1 MIELD
6 EVVGLNTDDGEQM
19 ALQSVSAKGKV
30 QGLLLEMTIR
40 QQYKNTTKK
49 TLETVYT
56 FPMGWGAT
64 FMDLSVEMGGKR
76 LSGVVTEKKDAQEQY
91 EKAISKGDAPIMLE
105 KNSDGLYTVNLGSLK
120 PKEEA
125 VIEYTYS
132 QLLRFE
138 EGHVRLTLPTTI
150 APRYGD
156 SSQGGIKKH
165 HGVETDF
172 LVEYPF
178 SLSLLLS
185 GGMEKATVEC
195 PSHQVQVTT
204 NESGLEV
211 GLVRSGFL
219 DRDFILNLSKLEN
232 ESFFIVT
239 PDKQMGPE
247 GCTVL
252 ASFCPPALVNQ
263 KELSAD
269 IKILVDC
276 SGSMA
281 GDSIESAKRALHH
294 VLSNLREDD
303 RFSYSLFGSRV
314 KHEFSSL
321 KPVNQFN
328 IGTASLLV
336 SNTEANMGGTEI
348 EDALLSTFKLKGT
361 EKKADVLLITDG
373 EVWDTSNIIAA
384 AKNSGHRIFAVGVGT
399 SPAETLLR
407 ELAEMTGGACELVS
421 PKEDIEKAI
430 VRMFNRIHLPRAK
443 EIEINWGTNE
453 TPEWTVG
460 TNTAIFSGNTHHVFA
475 GFKSIPNKP
484 AYLSYQLGESS
495 ERIGVGANSITHVQE
510 GNLARLGASQRL
522 STLTEEKQLSLALE
536 YQLITE
542 QTNCILVHVRD
553 AEDKSTDMPELQK
566 IAQMQ
571 AAGWGGASSVQMEV
585 LYRRSAP
592 MQDSMQFSISSFN
605 APAPAGDAVDYSQ
618 YDIPRVFRSSS
629 ISTPAPSL
637 GTPDDSKTAIDRG
650 ADYYEIPAFL
660 RRQADDDQ
668 VAPAKAV
675 SLLPQDIASIA
686 NHDLQNRNQISSFVK
701 SVESNL
707 LSDELKYALDKL
719 QESMSSE
726 QAWTIVMSWILFKLS
741 DAITWNEKTK
751 ETIELLVNE
760 LDPKLFN
767 TGLDIVNQVF
777 DLLRPKFWG

>member
-6 EVVGLNTDDGEQM
+6 EVVGLSTDDGEQM

-76 LSGVVTEKKDAQEQY
+76 LSGVVTEKKDAEEQY

-204 NESGLEV
+204 SEKGLEI
-211 GLVRSGFL
+211 GLARSGFL

-303 RFSYSLFGSRV
+303 RFSYSLFGSKV

-373 EVWDTSNIIAA
+373 EVWDTSNIITA
-384 AKNSGHRIFAVGVGT
+384 AKNSGHRIFAIGVGT

-453 TPEWTVG
+453 SPEWTVG

-484 AYLSYQLGESS
+484 AHLSYQLGTSS
-495 ERIGVGANSITHVQE
+495 ERIGVGANSITQAND

-522 STLTEEKQLSLALE
+522 SALTEEKQLSLALE

-542 QTNCILVHVRD
+542 QTNCILVHVRSD
-553 AEDKSTDMPELQK
+553 EEKATDMPELQK
-566 IAQMQ
+566 IAQMH
-571 AAGWGGASSVQMEV
+571 AAGWGGAGTVHETV
-585 LYRRSAP
+585 LHCMAP
-592 MQDSMQFSISSFN
+592 MQDSIQYSMASVSACRSSSS
-605 APAPAGDAVDYSQ
+605 DVDYSQ
-618 YDIPRVFRSSS
+618 YDLPRVFRSSRE
-629 ISTPAPSL
+629 STSAPTL
-637 GTPDDSKTAIDRG
+637 GSSYDSKTTLDRG

-660 RRQADDDQ
+660 RKQADDDQ
-668 VAPAKAV
+668 TAPAKAV

-686 NHDLQNRNQISSFVK
+686 NHDLQNKNQISSFVK
-701 SVESNL
+701 SVEGHL

-726 QAWTIVMSWILFKLS
+726 QAWIIVMSWILFKLS

-751 ETIELLVNE
+751 EAIEFLVNE

-767 TGLDIVNQVF
+767 TGLDVVNRVF
-777 DLLRPKFWG
+777 DLLKPKFWG

>member
-6 EVVGLNTDDGEQM
+6 EVVGLSTDDGEQM

-30 QGLLLEMTIR
+30 RGLLLNMTIR

-76 LSGVVTEKKDAQEQY
+76 LSGVVTEKKDAEEQY

-120 PKEEA
+120 PNEEA

-178 SLSLLLS
+178 SLSLILS

-204 NESGLEV
+204 SDKGVEV
-211 GLVRSGFL
+211 GLARSGFL

-239 PDKQMGPE
+239 PDKRMGPE

-252 ASFCPPALVNQ
+252 ASFCPPALANQ

-303 RFSYSLFGSRV
+303 RFSYSLFGSKV

-475 GFKSIPNKP
+475 GFNSIPNKP
-484 AYLSYQLGESS
+484 AHLSYQLGDSL
-495 ERIGVGANSITHVQE
+495 ERIGVGASSITQAND

-522 STLTEEKQLSLALE
+522 SSLTEEKQLSLALE

-542 QTNCILVHVRD
+542 QTNCILVHVRS
-553 AEDKSTDMPELQK
+553 AEEKATDMPELQK

-571 AAGWGGASSVQMEV
+571 AAGWGGAGTVHETV
-585 LYRRSAP
+585 LQCMAP
-592 MQDSMQFSISSFN
+592 MQDSVQFSMASVSACRSSSR
-605 APAPAGDAVDYSQ
+605 DIDYSQ
-618 YDIPRVFRSSS
+618 YDLPRVFRSSRE
-629 ISTPAPSL
+629 STPAPTL
-637 GTPDDSKTAIDRG
+637 GSSYDSKTNLDRG

-660 RRQADDDQ
+660 RKQADDDQ

-701 SVESNL
+701 SVEGHL

-767 TGLDIVNQVF
+767 TGLDVVNRVF
-777 DLLRPKFWG
+777 DLLKPKYWG

>member
-6 EVVGLNTDDGEQM
+6 EVVGLSTDDGEQM
-19 ALQSVSAKGKV
+19 ALQSVSAKGNV

-76 LSGVVTEKKDAQEQY
+76 LSGVVTEKKDAEEQY
-91 EKAISKGDAPIMLE
+91 EKAIGKGDAPIMLE
-105 KNSDGLYTVNLGSLK
+105 KNSDGLYTLNLGSLK

-204 NESGLEV
+204 SEKGLEV
-211 GLVRSGFL
+211 GLARSGFL

-303 RFSYSLFGSRV
+303 RFSYSLFGSKV

-484 AYLSYQLGESS
+484 AHLSYQLGASS
-495 ERIGVGANSITHVQE
+495 ERIGVGANSITQAND

-522 STLTEEKQLSLALE
+522 SALTEEKQLSLALE

-542 QTNCILVHVRD
+542 QTNCILVHVRS
-553 AEDKSTDMPELQK
+553 AEEKATDMPELQK

-571 AAGWGGASSVQMEV
+571 AAGWGGAGTVHETV
-585 LYRRSAP
+585 LHCMAP
-592 MQDSMQFSISSFN
+592 MQDSIQYSMASVSACRSSSS
-605 APAPAGDAVDYSQ
+605 DVDYSQ
-618 YDIPRVFRSSS
+618 YDLPRVFRSSRE
-629 ISTPAPSL
+629 STPAPTL
-637 GTPDDSKTAIDRG
+637 GSSYDSKTALDRG

-660 RRQADDDQ
+660 RKQADDDK
-668 VAPAKAV
+668 VAPAKAA
-675 SLLPQDIASIA
+675 SLMPQDIASIA

-701 SVESNL
+701 SVEGNL

-741 DAITWNEKTK
+741 DVITWNEKTK

-767 TGLDIVNQVF
+767 TGLDVVNRVF
-777 DLLRPKFWG
+777 DLLKPKFWG

>member
-1 MIELD
+1 MIEFD
-6 EVVGLNTDDGEQM
+6 EIVGLTNEDGEQM
-19 ALQSVSAKGKV
+19 ALQSVIAKGKV
-30 QGLLLEMTIR
+30 NGLLLEMTIR
-40 QQYKNTTKK
+40 QQYKNTTRK

-64 FMDLSVEMGGKR
+64 FMDLSVEIGGKR
-76 LSGVVTEKKDAQEQY
+76 LSGVVTEKKEAEDRY
-91 EKAISKGDAPIMLE
+91 EKAISDGDAPIMLE
-105 KNSDGLYTVNLGSLK
+105 KNSDGLYTVNLGNLK

-125 VIEYTYS
+125 VIEYSYS

-156 SSQGGIKKH
+156 SAQGGIKKH
-165 HGVETDF
+165 QGVENDF

-178 SLSLLLS
+178 TLSLLLA
-185 GGMEKATVEC
+185 GGIEKATIEC
-195 PSHQVQVTT
+195 PSHQVQITKQE
-204 NESGLEV
+204 NGIEID
-211 GLVRSGFL
+211 LVRSGFL

-232 ESFFIVT
+232 QSFFIVT
-239 PDKQMGPE
+239 PDKKMGPE
-247 GCTVL
+247 ACTVL
-252 ASFCPPALVNQ
+252 ASFCPLALANQ
-263 KELSAD
+263 KETNAD

-276 SGSMA
+276 SGSME

-303 RFSYSLFGSRV
+303 RFSYSLFGSKV

-336 SNTEANMGGTEI
+336 SNTKADMGGTEI

-384 AKNSGHRIFAVGVGT
+384 AKKSGHRIFAIGVGT

-421 PKEDIEKAI
+421 PKEDIETAI

-443 EIEINWGTNE
+443 EIEINWGIDE

-475 GFKSIPNKP
+475 GFKHPPTK
-484 AYLSYQLGESS
+484 AAHLSYQLGDSA
-495 ERIGVGANSITHVQE
+495 ERIGVGANSVSHSE
-510 GNLARLGASQRL
+510 DGNLTRLGASQRL
-522 STLTEEKQLSLALE
+522 SSLSERDQLKLAID

-542 QTNCILVHVRD
+542 QTNCILVHVRS
-553 AEDKSTDMPELQK
+553 AEDKATEMPELQK

-571 AAGWGGASSVQMEV
+571 AAGWGGAGTIHESVQYCM
-585 LYRRSAP
+585 AP
-592 MQDSMQFSISSFN
+592 MQDSIQFSRSSIDASISVPS
-605 APAPAGDAVDYSQ
+605 GVDYSQ
-618 YDIPRVFRSSS
+618 YDLPRVFRTSKSSHDAPLMANS
-629 ISTPAPSL
+629 ARISNDL
-637 GTPDDSKTAIDRG
+637 DRD
-650 ADYYEIPAFL
+650 AEFYEVPPFL
-660 RRQADDDQ
+660 RKQADEDQ
-668 VAPAKAV
+668 TPSIKVDP
-675 SLLPQDIASIA
+675 LLPRDIVAIA
-686 NHDLQNRNQISSFVK
+686 NANMAPKISLDLFVRE
-701 SVESNL
+701 VESKL
-707 LSDELKYALDKL
+707 FADELKFVLEKL
-719 QESMSSE
+719 QNAMGREE
-726 QAWTIVMSWILFKLS
+726 AWIIILSWMLFKLA
-741 DAITWNEKTK
+741 DDVDWNKETK
-751 ETIELLVNE
+751 ERIEQLVNE
-760 LDPKLFN
+760 LDPNTFN
-767 TGLDIVNQVF
+767 SGLDLVNQVF
-777 DLLRPKFWG
+777 KHLSPIRWE

>member
-6 EVVGLNTDDGEQM
+6 EVVGLSTDDGEQM

-76 LSGVVTEKKDAQEQY
+76 LSGVVTEKKDAEEQY

-204 NESGLEV
+204 SEKGLEV
-211 GLVRSGFL
+211 GLARSGFL
-219 DRDFILNLSKLEN
+219 DRDFILNLSKLEY

-252 ASFCPPALVNQ
+252 ASFCPPALANQ

-281 GDSIESAKRALHH
+281 GDSIVSAKRALHH

-460 TNTAIFSGNTHHVFA
+460 TNTAIFSGNTHYVFA

-484 AYLSYQLGESS
+484 AHLSYQLGESS

-522 STLTEEKQLSLALE
+522 SALTEEKQLSLALK

-542 QTNCILVHVRD
+542 KTNCILVHVRS
-553 AEDKSTDMPELQK
+553 AEEKATDMPELQK

-585 LYRRSAP
+585 LYCRSAP
-592 MQDSMQFSISSFN
+592 MQDNMQFSISSFD
-605 APAPAGDAVDYSQ
+605 APAPAGDVADYSQ
-618 YDIPRVFRSSS
+618 YDLPRVFRTNREADTS
-629 ISTPAPSL
+629 PSFE
-637 GTPDDSKTAIDRG
+637 SIDRPKSLLDKA
-650 ADYYEIPAFL
+650 ADYFEIPAFL
-660 RRQADDDQ
+660 RKQANDDR
-668 VAPAKAV
+668 VAPAKV
-675 SLLPQDIASIA
+675 DPLLPHHIASIA
-686 NHDLQNRNQISSFVK
+686 NHDLQNTNQISSFVK
-701 SVESNL
+701 SVESHP
-707 LSDELKYALDKL
+707 LSNELKYVLDKL
-719 QESMSSE
+719 QESMSTE

-741 DAITWNEKTK
+741 DAITWNEKTE

-767 TGLDIVNQVF
+767 TGLDVVNRVF
-777 DLLRPKFWG
+777 DLLKPKFWG

>member
-1 MIELD
+1 MIEFD
-6 EVVGLNTDDGEQM
+6 EIVGLINGDGEQM
-19 ALQSVSAKGKV
+19 ALESVSAKGKV
-30 QGLLLEMTIR
+30 NGLLLEMTIR
-40 QQYKNTTKK
+40 QQYKNTTRKN
-49 TLETVYT
+49 LETVYT

-64 FMDLSVEMGGKR
+64 FMDLSVEIGGKR
-76 LSGVVTEKKDAQEQY
+76 LSGVVTEKKEAEKRY
-91 EKAISKGDAPIMLE
+91 EKAISDGDAPIMLE
-105 KNSDGLYTVNLGSLK
+105 KNSDGLYTVNLGNLK
-120 PKEEA
+120 PEEEA
-125 VIEYTYS
+125 VIEYSYS

-156 SSQGGIKKH
+156 STQGGIKKH
-165 HGVETDF
+165 QGVETDF

-178 SLSLLLS
+178 TLSLLLA
-185 GGMEKATVEC
+185 GGIEKATIEC
-195 PSHQVQVTT
+195 PSHQVQITKQENGV
-204 NESGLEV
+204 EV
-211 GLVRSGFL
+211 GLVRSSFL

-232 ESFFIVT
+232 QSFFIVT
-239 PDKQMGPE
+239 PDKKMGPE
-247 GCTVL
+247 ACTVL
-252 ASFCPPALVNQ
+252 ASFCPPALANQ

-303 RFSYSLFGSRV
+303 RFSYSLFGSKV

-373 EVWDTSNIIAA
+373 EVWDTSNIISA
-384 AKNSGHRIFAVGVGT
+384 AKKSGHRIFAIGVGT

-421 PKEDIEKAI
+421 PKEDIETAI

-443 EIEINWGTNE
+443 EIEINWGTDD

-475 GFKSIPNKP
+475 SFKHAPTR
-484 AYLSYQLGESS
+484 AAHLSYQLGDSA
-495 ERIGVGANSITHVQE
+495 ERIGVGANSVSHSE
-510 GNLARLGASQRL
+510 DGNLTRLGASLRL
-522 STLTEEKQLSLALE
+522 SSLSEHEQLKLAID

-542 QTNCILVHVRD
+542 QTNCILVHVRS
-553 AEDKSTDMPELQK
+553 AEDKATEMPELQK

-571 AAGWGGASSVQMEV
+571 AAGWGGAGTVHESVV
-585 LYRRSAP
+585 AYCKAP
-592 MQDSMQFSISSFN
+592 MQDSFQPSRSKMIATPLNSQ
-605 APAPAGDAVDYSQ
+605 VDYSQ
-618 YDIPRVFRSSS
+618 YDLPRVFRTSKSSHDAPLPANS
-629 ISTPAPSL
+629 VRISHDLDLDAEF
-637 GTPDDSKTAIDRG
+637 
-650 ADYYEIPAFL
+650 YEIPSFL
-660 RRQADDDQ
+660 RKQAEEDQ
-668 VAPAKAV
+668 APSIKV
-675 SLLPQDIASIA
+675 NPLLPRDVIAIA
-686 NHDLQNRNQISSFVK
+686 NTNIAPKILIDLFVRE
-701 SVESNL
+701 VESKL
-707 LSDELKYALDKL
+707 FSDELKFVFDKL
-719 QESMSSE
+719 QNVMSRE
-726 QAWTIVMSWILFKLS
+726 QSWIIILSWILFKLS
-741 DAITWNEKTK
+741 DDLDWNEDTK
-751 ETIELLVNE
+751 ERIEQMVNE
-760 LDPKLFN
+760 LEPKTFN
-767 TGLDIVNQVF
+767 AGLDVVNHAF
-777 DLLRPKFWG
+777 KHLSPIRWE

>member
-6 EVVGLNTDDGEQM
+6 EVVGLSTDDGEQM

-76 LSGVVTEKKDAQEQY
+76 LSGVVTEKKDAEEQY
-91 EKAISKGDAPIMLE
+91 EKAIGKGDAPIMLE

-178 SLSLLLS
+178 SLSLVLS

-204 NESGLEV
+204 SEKGLEV
-211 GLVRSGFL
+211 GLARSGFL

-252 ASFCPPALVNQ
+252 ASFCPPALANQ

-303 RFSYSLFGSRV
+303 RFSYSLFGSKV

-328 IGTASLLV
+328 ISTASLLV

-484 AYLSYQLGESS
+484 AHLSYQLGANS
-495 ERIGVGANSITHVQE
+495 ERIGVGANSITQANE

-522 STLTEEKQLSLALE
+522 SALTEEKQLSLALE

-542 QTNCILVHVRD
+542 QTNCILVHIRS
-553 AEDKSTDMPELQK
+553 AEEKATDMPELQK

-571 AAGWGGASSVQMEV
+571 AAGWGGAGTVHETV
-585 LYRRSAP
+585 LHCMAP
-592 MQDSMQFSISSFN
+592 MQDSIQHSMASVSACRSSSS
-605 APAPAGDAVDYSQ
+605 DVDYSQ
-618 YDIPRVFRSSS
+618 YDLPRVFRSSKE
-629 ISTPAPSL
+629 STPAPSL
-637 GTPDDSKTAIDRG
+637 GASYDSKTMLDRG

-660 RRQADDDQ
+660 RKQADDDQ
-668 VAPAKAV
+668 AAPAKLI

-701 SVESNL
+701 SVESHL

-719 QESMSSE
+719 QESMSGE

-767 TGLDIVNQVF
+767 TGLDVVNRVF
-777 DLLRPKFWG
+777 DLLKPKFWG

>member
-6 EVVGLNTDDGEQM
+6 EVVGLSTDDGEQM

-76 LSGVVTEKKDAQEQY
+76 LRGVVTEKKDAEEQY

-138 EGHVRLTLPTTI
+138 EGHVRLTFPTTI

-195 PSHQVQVTT
+195 PSHQVKVTT
-204 NESGLEV
+204 SEKGLEV
-211 GLVRSGFL
+211 DLARSGFL

-252 ASFCPPALVNQ
+252 ASFCPPALANQ

-303 RFSYSLFGSRV
+303 RFSYSLFGSKV

-484 AYLSYQLGESS
+484 AHLSYQLGASS
-495 ERIGVGANSITHVQE
+495 ERIGVGANSITQAND

-522 STLTEEKQLSLALE
+522 SALTEEKQLSLALE

-542 QTNCILVHVRD
+542 QTNCILVHVRG
-553 AEDKSTDMPELQK
+553 AEEKATDMPELQK

-571 AAGWGGASSVQMEV
+571 AAGWGGAGTVHETV
-585 LYRRSAP
+585 LHCMAP
-592 MQDSMQFSISSFN
+592 MQDSIQYSMASVSACRVPSNNI
-605 APAPAGDAVDYSQ
+605 DYSQ
-618 YDIPRVFRSSS
+618 YDLPRVFRSSREADTS
-629 ISTPAPSL
+629 SDLDSFDRPKSL
-637 GTPDDSKTAIDRG
+637 LDKA
-650 ADYYEIPAFL
+650 ADYFEIPAFL
-660 RRQADDDQ
+660 RKQADADQ
-668 VAPAKAV
+668 MTPAKIDP
-675 SLLPQDIASIA
+675 LLPRDIISIA
-686 NHDLQNRNQISSFVK
+686 NHDLQNKSQISSFVK
-701 SVESNL
+701 SVESHL

-741 DAITWNEKTK
+741 DSITWNEKTK
-751 ETIELLVNE
+751 ETIELLANE

-767 TGLDIVNQVF
+767 TGLDVVNRVF
-777 DLLRPKFWG
+777 DLLKPKFWG

>member
-6 EVVGLNTDDGEQM
+6 EIVGLSTDDGEQM

-40 QQYKNTTKK
+40 QQYKNTSKK

-76 LSGVVTEKKDAQEQY
+76 LSGVVTEKKDAEEQY

-165 HGVETDF
+165 HGVEADF

-204 NESGLEV
+204 SEKGLEV
-211 GLVRSGFL
+211 GLARSGFL

-252 ASFCPPALVNQ
+252 ASFCPPALANQ

-303 RFSYSLFGSRV
+303 RFSYSLFGSKV

-443 EIEINWGTNE
+443 EIEINWGSNE
-453 TPEWTVG
+453 APEWTVG

-475 GFKSIPNKP
+475 GFKSPPNKP
-484 AYLSYQLGESS
+484 AHLSYQLGASL
-495 ERIGVGANSITHVQE
+495 ERIGVGANSITQAND

-522 STLTEEKQLSLALE
+522 SALTEAKQLSLALE

-542 QTNCILVHVRD
+542 QTNCILIHVRD
-553 AEDKSTDMPELQK
+553 AEDKATDMPELQK

-571 AAGWGGASSVQMEV
+571 AAGWGGAGTVHETV
-585 LYRRSAP
+585 LHCMAP
-592 MQDSMQFSISSFN
+592 MQDSIQYSMASVSACRSSSS
-605 APAPAGDAVDYSQ
+605 DIDYSK
-618 YDIPRVFRSSS
+618 YDLPRVFRSSREAS
-629 ISTPAPSL
+629 PAPTL
-637 GTPDDSKTAIDRG
+637 GSSYDSRTTLDRG

-660 RRQADDDQ
+660 RKQADDDQ
-668 VAPAKAV
+668 AAPPKAV
-675 SLLPQDIASIA
+675 FLLPQDIASIA
-686 NHDLQNRNQISSFVK
+686 NHDLQNRHQISSFVK
-701 SVESNL
+701 SVEGHL
-707 LSDELKYALDKL
+707 LSDELKYVLDKL

-767 TGLDIVNQVF
+767 TGLDVVNRVF
-777 DLLRPKFWG
+777 DLLKPKFWG

>member
-6 EVVGLNTDDGEQM
+6 EVVGLSTDDGEQM
-19 ALQSVSAKGKV
+19 ALQSVSAKGKA

-76 LSGVVTEKKDAQEQY
+76 LNGVVTEKKDAEEQY

-204 NESGLEV
+204 SEKGLEV
-211 GLVRSGFL
+211 GLARSGFL

-252 ASFCPPALVNQ
+252 ASFCPPALANQ

-303 RFSYSLFGSRV
+303 RFSYSLFGSKV

-373 EVWDTSNIIAA
+373 EVWDTSDIIAA

-421 PKEDIEKAI
+421 PREDIEKAI
-430 VRMFNRIHLPRAK
+430 VQMFNRIHLPRAK
-443 EIEINWGTNE
+443 EIEINWGSNE
-453 TPEWTVG
+453 APEWTVG

-475 GFKSIPNKP
+475 GFKSPPNKP
-484 AYLSYQLGESS
+484 AHLSYQLGASS
-495 ERIGVGANSITHVQE
+495 ERIGVGANSITQAND

-522 STLTEEKQLSLALE
+522 SALTEVKQLSLALE

-553 AEDKSTDMPELQK
+553 AEDKATDMPELQK

-571 AAGWGGASSVQMEV
+571 AAGWGGAGTVHETV
-585 LYRRSAP
+585 LHCMAP
-592 MQDSMQFSISSFN
+592 MQDSIQYSMASVSACRSSSS
-605 APAPAGDAVDYSQ
+605 DIDYSQ
-618 YDIPRVFRSSS
+618 YDLPRVFRSSREDS
-629 ISTPAPSL
+629 PAPTL
-637 GTPDDSKTAIDRG
+637 GSSYDSKTTLDRG

-660 RRQADDDQ
+660 RKQTDDDQ
-668 VAPAKAV
+668 AAPPKV
-675 SLLPQDIASIA
+675 VFLSPQDIASIA
-686 NHDLQNRNQISSFVK
+686 NHDLQNRHQISSFIK
-701 SVESNL
+701 SVEGHL

-767 TGLDIVNQVF
+767 TGLDVVNRVF
-777 DLLRPKFWG
+777 DLLKPRFWG

>member
-6 EVVGLNTDDGEQM
+6 EVVGLSTDDGEQM

-76 LSGVVTEKKDAQEQY
+76 LSGVVTEKKDAEEQY
-91 EKAISKGDAPIMLE
+91 ENAISKGDAPIMLE

-204 NESGLEV
+204 SEKGLEV
-211 GLVRSGFL
+211 GLARSGFL

-252 ASFCPPALVNQ
+252 ASFCPPALANQ

-303 RFSYSLFGSRV
+303 RFSYSLFGSKV

-484 AYLSYQLGESS
+484 AHLSYQLGASS
-495 ERIGVGANSITHVQE
+495 ERIGVGANSITQAND

-522 STLTEEKQLSLALE
+522 SALTEEKQLCLALE

-542 QTNCILVHVRD
+542 QTNCILVHVRSVEEK
-553 AEDKSTDMPELQK
+553 ATDMPELQK

-571 AAGWGGASSVQMEV
+571 AAGWGGAGTVQETV
-585 LYRRSAP
+585 LHCMAP
-592 MQDSMQFSISSFN
+592 MQDSIQYSMASVSACRVPSNNI
-605 APAPAGDAVDYSQ
+605 DYSQ
-618 YDIPRVFRSSS
+618 YDLPRVFRSSREADTS
-629 ISTPAPSL
+629 SSL
-637 GTPDDSKTAIDRG
+637 DSFDRPKSLLDRA
-650 ADYYEIPAFL
+650 ADYFEIPAFL
-660 RRQADDDQ
+660 RKQANADHMP
-668 VAPAKAV
+668 PAKIDP
-675 SLLPQDIASIA
+675 LLPHDIVSIA
-686 NHDLQNRNQISSFVK
+686 NHDLQNRNQICSFVK
-701 SVESNL
+701 LVESHL

-726 QAWTIVMSWILFKLS
+726 QAWTIVMSWVLFKLS

-767 TGLDIVNQVF
+767 TGLDVVNRVF
-777 DLLRPKFWG
+777 DLLKPKF

>member
-6 EVVGLNTDDGEQM
+6 EVVGLSTDDGEQM

-460 TNTAIFSGNTHHVFA
+460 TNTAIFSGNTHYVFA

-484 AYLSYQLGESS
+484 AHLSYQLGESS

-592 MQDSMQFSISSFN
+592 MQDNMQFSISSFN

>member
-6 EVVGLNTDDGEQM
+6 EVVGLSTDDGEQM

-40 QQYKNTTKK
+40 QQYTNTTKK
-49 TLETVYT
+49 TLETVYA

-64 FMDLSVEMGGKR
+64 FMDLSVEMGSKR
-76 LSGVVTEKKDAQEQY
+76 LSGVVTEKKDAEEQY

-185 GGMEKATVEC
+185 SGMEKATVEC
-195 PSHQVQVTT
+195 PSHQVQVTMS
-204 NESGLEV
+204 EKGLEV
-211 GLVRSGFL
+211 DLARSGFL

-252 ASFCPPALVNQ
+252 ASFCPPALANQ

-303 RFSYSLFGSRV
+303 RFSYSLFGSKV

-475 GFKSIPNKP
+475 GFKNIPNKP
-484 AYLSYQLGESS
+484 AHLSYQLGDSL
-495 ERIGVGANSITHVQE
+495 ERIGVGANSITQAND

-522 STLTEEKQLSLALE
+522 SALTEEKQLSLALE

-542 QTNCILVHVRD
+542 QTNCILVHVRS
-553 AEDKSTDMPELQK
+553 AEEKASDMPELQK

-571 AAGWGGASSVQMEV
+571 AAGWGGAGTVHETV
-585 LYRRSAP
+585 LHCMAP
-592 MQDSMQFSISSFN
+592 MQDSIQYSMSSVS
-605 APAPAGDAVDYSQ
+605 ACRSSSSDVDYSQ
-618 YDIPRVFRSSS
+618 YDLPRVFRSSS
-629 ISTPAPSL
+629 INTPAPSL
-637 GTPDDSKTAIDRG
+637 GSSYDLKTALNKDE
-650 ADYYEIPAFL
+650 DYYEIPAFL
-660 RRQADDDQ
+660 RKQADDDQ
-668 VAPAKAV
+668 VAPAKV
-675 SLLPQDIASIA
+675 VHLSPQDIASIA

-701 SVESNL
+701 SVESQL

-767 TGLDIVNQVF
+767 TGLDVVNRVF
-777 DLLRPKFWG
+777 DLLKPKFWG

>member
-1 MIELD
+1 MIEFD
-6 EVVGLNTDDGEQM
+6 EIVGLTNEDGEQM
-19 ALQSVSAKGKV
+19 ALQSVSAKGTV
-30 QGLLLEMTIR
+30 NGLLLEMTIR
-40 QQYKNTTKK
+40 QQYKNTTRK

-64 FMDLSVEMGGKR
+64 FMDLSVEIGGKR
-76 LSGVVTEKKDAQEQY
+76 LSGVVTEKKEAEDLY
-91 EKAISKGDAPIMLE
+91 EKAISEGDAPIMLE
-105 KNSDGLYTVNLGSLK
+105 KNSDGLYTVNLGNLK

-125 VIEYTYS
+125 VIEYSYS
-132 QLLRFE
+132 QLLRLE

-156 SSQGGIKKH
+156 SAQGGIKKH
-165 HGVETDF
+165 QGVETDF

-178 SLSLLLS
+178 TLSLLL
-185 GGMEKATVEC
+185 GGGIEKATIEC
-195 PSHQVQVTT
+195 PSHQVQITKQENGV
-204 NESGLEV
+204 EV

-219 DRDFILNLSKLEN
+219 DRDFILNLSKLDN
-232 ESFFIVT
+232 QSFFIVT
-239 PDKQMGPE
+239 PDKKMGPE
-247 GCTVL
+247 ACTVL
-252 ASFCPPALVNQ
+252 ASFCPPALANQ
-263 KELSAD
+263 KETNAD

-276 SGSMA
+276 SGSME

-336 SNTEANMGGTEI
+336 SNTKADMGGTEI

-384 AKNSGHRIFAVGVGT
+384 AKKSGHRIFAIGVGT

-421 PKEDIEKAI
+421 PKEDIETAI

-443 EIEINWGTNE
+443 EIEINWGTDE

-475 GFKSIPNKP
+475 GFKHSPTK
-484 AYLSYQLGESS
+484 AAHLSYQLGDSA
-495 ERIGVGANSITHVQE
+495 ERIGVGANSVSHSE
-510 GNLARLGASQRL
+510 DGNLARLGASQRL
-522 STLTEEKQLSLALE
+522 SSLSEREQLKLAID

-542 QTNCILVHVRD
+542 QTNCILVHVRN
-553 AEDKSTDMPELQK
+553 AEDKATEMPELQK

-571 AAGWGGASSVQMEV
+571 AAGWGGAGTIHESVLHCM
-585 LYRRSAP
+585 AP
-592 MQDSMQFSISSFN
+592 MQDSIQFSRSTMVATPSN
-605 APAPAGDAVDYSQ
+605 SQVDYSQ
-618 YDIPRVFRSSS
+618 YDLPRVFRTSKSYDAPLMADS
-629 ISTPAPSL
+629 ARISHDLDLDAEF
-637 GTPDDSKTAIDRG
+637 
-650 ADYYEIPAFL
+650 YEIPSFL
-660 RRQADDDQ
+660 RKQSDEDRTPSIKVD
-668 VAPAKAV
+668 P
-675 SLLPQDIASIA
+675 LLPRDIVAIA
-686 NHDLQNRNQISSFVK
+686 NANMAPKISLDLFVRE
-701 SVESNL
+701 VESKL
-707 LSDELKYALDKL
+707 FTDELKFVLEKL
-719 QESMSSE
+719 QNAMSRE
-726 QAWTIVMSWILFKLS
+726 EAWIIILSWMLFKLT
-741 DAITWNEKTK
+741 DDIDWNKETK
-751 ETIELLVNE
+751 ERIEQLVNE
-760 LDPKLFN
+760 LDPKIFN
-767 TGLDIVNQVF
+767 SGLDVVNQVF
-777 DLLRPKFWG
+777 KHLSPVRWD

>member
-6 EVVGLNTDDGEQM
+6 EVVGLSTDDGEQM

-30 QGLLLEMTIR
+30 HGLLLEMTIR

-76 LSGVVTEKKDAQEQY
+76 LSGVVTEKKDAEEQY
-91 EKAISKGDAPIMLE
+91 ENAISKGDAPIMLE

-204 NESGLEV
+204 SEKGLEV
-211 GLVRSGFL
+211 GLARSGFL

-252 ASFCPPALVNQ
+252 ASFCPPALANQ

-303 RFSYSLFGSRV
+303 RFSYSLFGSKV

-484 AYLSYQLGESS
+484 AHLSYQLGASS
-495 ERIGVGANSITHVQE
+495 ERIGVGANSITQAND

-522 STLTEEKQLSLALE
+522 SALTEEKQLCLALE

-542 QTNCILVHVRD
+542 QTNCILVHVRSVEEK
-553 AEDKSTDMPELQK
+553 ATDMPELQK

-571 AAGWGGASSVQMEV
+571 AAGWGGAGTVHETV
-585 LYRRSAP
+585 LHCMAP
-592 MQDSMQFSISSFN
+592 MQDSIQYSMASVSACRVPSNNI
-605 APAPAGDAVDYSQ
+605 DYSQ
-618 YDIPRVFRSSS
+618 YDLPRVFRSSREADTS
-629 ISTPAPSL
+629 SNLDSFDRPKSL
-637 GTPDDSKTAIDRG
+637 LDRA
-650 ADYYEIPAFL
+650 ADYFEIPAFL
-660 RRQADDDQ
+660 RKQANADHMP
-668 VAPAKAV
+668 PAKIDP
-675 SLLPQDIASIA
+675 LLPHDIVSIA
-686 NHDLQNRNQISSFVK
+686 NHDLQNRNQICSFVK
-701 SVESNL
+701 LVESHL

-767 TGLDIVNQVF
+767 TGLDVVNRVF
-777 DLLRPKFWG
+777 DLLKPKFWG

>member
-6 EVVGLNTDDGEQM
+6 EVVGLSTDDGEQM

-76 LSGVVTEKKDAQEQY
+76 LSGVVTEKKDAEEQY

-204 NESGLEV
+204 SEKGLEV
-211 GLVRSGFL
+211 GLARSGFL

-252 ASFCPPALVNQ
+252 ASFCPPALANQ

-303 RFSYSLFGSRV
+303 RFSYSLFGSKV

-373 EVWDTSNIIAA
+373 EVWDTSNIITA

-453 TPEWTVG
+453 APEWTVG

-484 AYLSYQLGESS
+484 AHLSYQLGASL
-495 ERIGVGANSITHVQE
+495 ERVGVGANSITQAND

-522 STLTEEKQLSLALE
+522 SALTEVKQLSLALE

-542 QTNCILVHVRD
+542 QTNCILVHVRSAD
-553 AEDKSTDMPELQK
+553 EKATDMPELQK

-571 AAGWGGASSVQMEV
+571 AAGWGGAGTVHETV
-585 LYRRSAP
+585 LHCMAP
-592 MQDSMQFSISSFN
+592 MQDSIQYSMASVSACRSSSS
-605 APAPAGDAVDYSQ
+605 DVDYSQ
-618 YDIPRVFRSSS
+618 YDLPRVFRSSRE
-629 ISTPAPSL
+629 STPAPSL
-637 GTPDDSKTAIDRG
+637 GSPDSKTTLDRG

-660 RRQADDDQ
+660 RKQADDDQ
-668 VAPAKAV
+668 AAPAKAV

-701 SVESNL
+701 SVEGHL

-767 TGLDIVNQVF
+767 AGLDVVNSVF
-777 DLLRPKFWG
+777 DLLKPKFWG